1 MDAFRTWQRQFLSKK
16 GNPNRGFLSK
26 GKPGSRRVLSEPKT
40 TDQLFHCHS
49 PDLAIGGFSSQDFLY
64 PILDQGRHPVCD
76 CQTEHVSSPGS

>member
-1 MDAFRTWQRQFLSKK
+1 MVDFLSQ
-16 GNPNRGFLSK
+16 GEA
-26 GKPGSRRVLSEPKT
+26 VEQDVVSETKT